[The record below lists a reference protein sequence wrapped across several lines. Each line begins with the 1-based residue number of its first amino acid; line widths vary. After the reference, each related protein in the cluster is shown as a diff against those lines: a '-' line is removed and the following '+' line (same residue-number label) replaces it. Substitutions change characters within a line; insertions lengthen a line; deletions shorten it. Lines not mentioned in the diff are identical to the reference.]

1 MTWIWWPRCARGPR
15 SGNVRSEADGA
26 GCVTAAHVGLRP
38 GGSKGEA
45 ECGGRGGSLFFHFP
59 FEPEKKNHHFQL
71 NVTININSII
81 LKNGWVYFL
90 SPGTPTTNNNPNVL
104 HSKRTLVIGDRE
116 VKGSE
121 LDMDPIRTLLRL

>member
-1 MTWIWWPRCARGPR
+1 MG
-15 SGNVRSEADGA
+15 EEGA
-26 GCVTAAHVGLRP
+26 VYFSIFLL
-38 GGSKGEA
+38 SQK
-45 ECGGRGGSLFFHFP
+45 
-59 FEPEKKNHHFQL
+59 KKNHRFQL

-90 SPGTPTTNNNPNVL
+90 SPGTPTTTNNPNVL